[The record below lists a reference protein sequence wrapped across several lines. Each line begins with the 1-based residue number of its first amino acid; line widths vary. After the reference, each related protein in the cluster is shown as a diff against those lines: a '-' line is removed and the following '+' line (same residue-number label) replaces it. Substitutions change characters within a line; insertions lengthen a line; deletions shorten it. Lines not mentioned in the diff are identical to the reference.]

1 MLDRCAPPKPV
12 KGTLK
17 RLKASL
23 KRLERHQHAAVY
35 KAVHERDRRIC
46 QVCRIY
52 CGQSIHLHHV
62 VYRSL
67 GGPTTLENLLSV
79 CQKCHA
85 AIHAKTIQVE
95 AQR

>member
-1 MLDRCAPPKPV
+1 MERTAQPKPL
-12 KGTLK
+12 KGTMK
-17 RLKASL
+17 RLKAAL
-23 KRLERHQHAAVY
+23 KRLERREHR
-35 KAVHERDRRIC
+35 AVHEAVHRRDGRIC

-62 VYRSL
+62 VYRSQ

-95 AQR
+95 ARA